1 MLKLQEAPVVELEE
15 VDPFS
20 AARCRTYKRLNNKV
34 THFRKGNKVLITIDV
49 KVTDKN
55 LLKIQ
60 LYGPL

>member
-34 THFRKGNKVLITIDV
+34 TPFRKGNNVLTIDV
-49 KVTDKN
+49 KVMDKN
-55 LLKIQ
+55 LLRIQ